1 MAAGSVP
8 SSRDSSP
15 ACGVIRVGARRGS
28 RSWCWLRMVRPSAS
42 TSAGRSVRSTA
53 ASRAAA
59 SGPVPMPGPA
69 TQAWTRPT
77 DPGRSQSPSSGCTV
91 STASGQVCR
100 TTAAGTAAVTT
111 RTMPAPPRTAPP
123 VARTAAPANRS
134 LPASTPTTPRR
145 YLSDSRPGRGSS
157 AAMSSRW
164 GASAAGSPARW
175 GPSPMS
181 TSSTAP
187 ACPAPGSIS
196 RPGLIT
202 PNVTVTSACTA
213 GPSTAP
219 VSASMPLGRSTAT
232 TVAAPRRACPAA
244 AARPAKGSRRP
255 PRPPMPSR
263 PSMIRSAPAM
273 ASPASAPV
281 TRPPAARSSAVPPA
295 WAFGPAAIAVTAA
308 PRRASRAPAYRA
320 SPPLSPLPA
329 RTTTRAP

>member
-1 MAAGSVP
+1 MAAASVP

-42 TSAGRSVRSTA
+42 TSAGRSVASTA
-53 ASRAAA
+53 ASRATA

-100 TTAAGTAAVTT
+100 TTAAGTLAVTT

-123 VARTAAPANRS
+123 VASTAAPANRS

-145 YLSDSRPGRGSS
+145 YLSDSGPGRGSR
-157 AAMSSRW
+157 AAMSSRC
-164 GASAAGSPARW
+164 GAATAGSPSGRR
-175 GPSPMS
+175 PMS
-181 TSSTAP
+181 TSSTVP
-187 ACPAPGSIS
+187 ACPAPGSMS
-196 RPGLIT
+196 RPGLSA
-202 PNVTVTSACTA
+202 PNVTVTSARTA

-232 TVAAPRRACPAA
+232 TVASLSSRACSAA
-244 AARPAKGSRRP
+244 AARPANGSRRP

-263 PSMIRSAPAM
+263 PSMIRSARAM
-273 ASPASAPV
+273 ASARSPV
-281 TRPPAARSSAVPPA
+281 TRPPAARRSAVPPS
-295 WAFGPAAIAVTAA
+295 WAFGPAVIAVTAA

-329 RTTTRAP
+329 STTTRAP